1 VARTRSSRWH
11 ASVVS
16 VLVSVIIPTFNRAN
30 YVSRAIRGAVD
41 QWLFEGEVEVIV
53 VDDGS
58 TDNTADVVHMFD
70 SVRYLCQSNRKE
82 GAARNTGAAEA
93 LGTYLAFCDSDD
105 FWLSGKLAADVAR
118 FEAGDRPALVYSRT
132 LNVDEFDQPLGV
144 RLLSTHEGDVF
155 WPLAREAFMPMSTI
169 AVRADAFRACGG
181 FIEDPALSGT
191 ADWELWLRIAA
202 RWPVGFVDQAR
213 TCMRVHATSMLST
226 PGYMDRA
233 MLSGVHYALLDPV
246 VAQRVRGRENYVRAC
261 MYVTLALHSY
271 RHRHRARSIR
281 WLAQA
286 LAAWPRQVVDP
297 RFLGATAR
305 ALLGPG
311 VVGALKRRPAH
322 AHPEPV
328 EG

>member
-1 VARTRSSRWH
+1 VRVRWH
-11 ASVVS
+11 ASVVA
-16 VLVSVIIPTFNRAN
+16 VLVSAIIPTFNRAN
-30 YVSRAIRGAVD
+30 YISRAIRGALD
-41 QWLFEGEVEVIV
+41 QRLVEGEVEVIV

-58 TDNTADVVHMFD
+58 TDNTADVVEAFD
-70 SVRYLCQSNRKE
+70 SVRYLHQSNRKE

-93 LGTYLAFCDSDD
+93 HGMYLAFCDSDD
-105 FWLSGKLAADVAR
+105 FWLAGKLAADVAR
-118 FEAGDRPALVYSRT
+118 FEASDRPALVYSRP
-132 LNVDEFDQPLGV
+132 LNVDEADRPLGV
-144 RLLSTHEGDVF
+144 RLLSTCEGDVF

-169 AVRADAFRACGG
+169 AVRADAFRACAG
-181 FIEDPALSGT
+181 FIEDPRLSGT

-202 RWPVGFVDQAR
+202 RWPVGFVDQAG

-233 MLSGVHYALLDPV
+233 MLSGVHFALLDPV
-246 VAQRVRGRENYVRAC
+246 VAQRVRGRENYLRAC

-271 RHRHRARSIR
+271 RHRRRARSIR

-286 LAAWPRQVVDP
+286 LAAWPLQVADP

-311 VVGALKRRPAH
+311 IVGALKRRPAH
-322 AHPEPV
+322 ARPELV